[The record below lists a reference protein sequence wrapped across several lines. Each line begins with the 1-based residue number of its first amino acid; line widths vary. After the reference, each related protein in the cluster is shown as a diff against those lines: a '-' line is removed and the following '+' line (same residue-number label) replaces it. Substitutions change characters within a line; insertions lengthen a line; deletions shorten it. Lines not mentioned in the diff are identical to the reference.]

1 MALKIR
7 LTKVGSVHQ
16 PLYRVVVAE
25 ARSRRDGAAVENLG
39 TYRPGDKGSPIN
51 INMER
56 VEYWLSKGALPTNTM
71 HAMIKKAR
79 SEGFGSIEDPEW
91 NIAAGILYN
100 RDLWQVWAD
109 NPDEQER
116 LRFMFGSYNAGPGT
130 IRRATRVAKTR
141 QLNDKTWRSA
151 EEVAP
156 AVQRWR
162 YKETLPYV
170 KKIEGNY
177 RTLDEANRSKLIK
190 KK

>member
-51 INMER
+51 INLER

-79 SEGFGSIEDPEW
+79 
-91 NIAAGILYN
+91 
-100 RDLWQVWAD
+100 
-109 NPDEQER
+109 
-116 LRFMFGSYNAGPGT
+116 
-130 IRRATRVAKTR
+130 
-141 QLNDKTWRSA
+141 RSA
-151 EEVAP
+151 AAKAESAP
-156 AVQRWR
+156 A
-162 YKETLPYV
+162 T
-170 KKIEGNY
+170 
-177 RTLDEANRSKLIK
+177 A
-190 KK
+190 